1 MEHCKEGLKL
11 VQEASH
17 ENIIEYNVNIEN
29 IYYYFIKLQ
38 KPLVDAIITK
48 INDDIDKITA
58 LNNEIDE
65 DNNNPKLFY
74 LADRASTNK
83 RCLFAYL

>member
-1 MEHCKEGLKL
+1 MEYCKEGLRL

-17 ENIIEYNVNIEN
+17 ENLMEYNVIKIYIYNISKS
-29 IYYYFIKLQ
+29 IQ
-38 KPLVDAIITK
+38 KQLVDNIITK
-48 INDDIDKITA
+48 INDDIDKINV

-65 DNNNPKLFY
+65 ENSPKLFY

-83 RCLFAYL
+83 RCVFAYL

>member
-1 MEHCKEGLKL
+1 MEYCKEGLRL

-17 ENIIEYNVNIEN
+17 ENLMEYNVIN
-29 IYYYFIKLQ
+29 IYIHFSLLKIQ
-38 KPLVDAIITK
+38 KQLVDNIITK
-48 INDDIDKITA
+48 INDDIDKINV

-65 DNNNPKLFY
+65 ENSPKLFY

-83 RCLFAYL
+83 RCVFAYL

>member
-1 MEHCKEGLKL
+1 MEYCKEGLRL

-17 ENIIEYNVNIEN
+17 ENLMEYNVINLY
-29 IYYYFIKLQ
+29 IYYLSLSIQ
-38 KPLVDAIITK
+38 KQLVDNIITK
-48 INDDIDKITA
+48 INDDIDKINV

-65 DNNNPKLFY
+65 ENSPKLFY

-83 RCLFAYL
+83 RCVFAYL

>member
-1 MEHCKEGLKL
+1 MEYCKEGLRL

-17 ENIIEYNVNIEN
+17 ENLMEYNVIN
-29 IYYYFIKLQ
+29 IYIHFFFFLIQ
-38 KPLVDAIITK
+38 KQLVDNIITK
-48 INDDIDKITA
+48 INDDIDKINV

-65 DNNNPKLFY
+65 ENSPKLFY

-83 RCLFAYL
+83 RCVFAYL

>member
-29 IYYYFIKLQ
+29 IYYYFI
-38 KPLVDAIITK
+38 
-48 INDDIDKITA
+48 
-58 LNNEIDE
+58 
-65 DNNNPKLFY
+65 
-74 LADRASTNK
+74 
-83 RCLFAYL
+83 

>member
-1 MEHCKEGLKL
+1 MEYCKEGLRL

-17 ENIIEYNVNIEN
+17 ENLMEYNVINLY
-29 IYYYFIKLQ
+29 IYYLSLSIQ
-38 KPLVDAIITK
+38 KQLVDNIITK
-48 INDDIDKITA
+48 INDDIDKINI

-65 DNNNPKLFY
+65 ENSPKLFY

-83 RCLFAYL
+83 RCVFAYL

>member
-1 MEHCKEGLKL
+1 MEYCKEGLRL

-17 ENIIEYNVNIEN
+17 ENIVEYNVNIKIKITN
-29 IYYYFIKLQ
+29 YFKLLQ

-58 LNNEIDE
+58 LNNENDE
-65 DNNNPKLFY
+65 ENRPKIFY

>member
-1 MEHCKEGLKL
+1 MEYCKEGLKL

-17 ENIIEYNVNIEN
+17 ENIVEYNVNNKNFLKLLIS
-29 IYYYFIKLQ
+29 LQ

-58 LNNEIDE
+58 LNNEAVE
-65 DNNNPKLFY
+65 ENSPKLFY

>member
-1 MEHCKEGLKL
+1 MEYCKEGLRL

-17 ENIIEYNVNIEN
+17 ENLMEYNEIN
-29 IYYYFIKLQ
+29 IYIHFSLLIIQ
-38 KPLVDAIITK
+38 KQLVDNIITK
-48 INDDIDKITA
+48 INDDIDKINV

-65 DNNNPKLFY
+65 ENSPKLFY

-83 RCLFAYL
+83 RCVFAYL

>member
-1 MEHCKEGLKL
+1 MEYCKEGLRL

-17 ENIIEYNVNIEN
+17 ENLMEYNVIN
-29 IYYYFIKLQ
+29 IYIHFSLLIIQ
-38 KPLVDAIITK
+38 KQLVDNIITK
-48 INDDIDKITA
+48 INDDIDKINV

-65 DNNNPKLFY
+65 ESSPKLFY

-83 RCLFAYL
+83 RCVFAYL

>member
-1 MEHCKEGLKL
+1 MEYCKEGLRL

-17 ENIIEYNVNIEN
+17 ENIVEYNVNNKNFFKLLIL
-29 IYYYFIKLQ
+29 LQ

-58 LNNEIDE
+58 LNNENDE
-65 DNNNPKLFY
+65 ENRPKIFY